1 MVTWPEKLIFKV
13 IYLSNQSI
21 SISTRRVQCTTVW
34 FSRHPP
40 SRMSQC
46 LQGKHCIDIKY
57 LDISDVQIIKD
68 QIECTS
74 RCNLKTSFT
83 SHSLQSSRQNWSRFK
98 SLWGIRLRRTLNF
111 EFHCLQ
117 TSVPGICYHPLLIEW
132 PSHVYSYQMFLKS
145 ILDQNFDPYTFL
157 YIVCSWL
164 YYTGTF
170 VVMCLNTCDRK
181 HLQTWNNFTLV
192 ANNHFF

>member
-1 MVTWPEKLIFKV
+1 MLAVITWPEKLKFKV

-34 FSRHPP
+34 FSPPPP

-117 TSVPGICYHPLLIEW
+117 TSVPGTCYHPPQWVTIPCLFISDVPQKFSGPTFW
-132 PSHVYSYQMFLKS
+132 PVYFSVLCQ
-145 ILDQNFDPYTFL
+145 QVTVL
-157 YIVCSWL
+157 YWYLCSN
-164 YYTGTF
+164 
-170 VVMCLNTCDRK
+170 VS
-181 HLQTWNNFTLV
+181 
-192 ANNHFF
+192 